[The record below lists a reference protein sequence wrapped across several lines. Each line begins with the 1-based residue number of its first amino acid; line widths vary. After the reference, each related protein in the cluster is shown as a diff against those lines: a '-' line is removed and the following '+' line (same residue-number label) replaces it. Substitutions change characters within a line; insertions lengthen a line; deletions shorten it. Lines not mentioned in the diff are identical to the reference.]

1 MSTELTVIQ
10 RAAKALGSAENEA
23 VLAEMVKNSA
33 AIIEIKNA
41 DGRTQCHSA
50 YMTLKNRRTAIR
62 GVGKEARD
70 DATKFSK
77 AVIAEED
84 RLVAII
90 EPEEIRLRCLR
101 DKWDAD
107 REAER
112 VAKEQAEANRIAAI
126 RDRINDLRTTPVDLM
141 NSAPDRLENAIAD
154 IEEFVVTAEVFEE
167 FADAAR
173 AAQVEVVAKLK
184 EMHAAAVQKVEHE
197 AQLAREREEL
207 VRLRAEQEERE
218 RQAAAAR
225 AEEERRAREIREQEE
240 ADRREAQRRADEA
253 MRAEREAH
261 EAKMAAERAEIARQ
275 QAEIAAERSRQEEEA
290 EAKRQ
295 AEEAAARAEADR
307 IRAEQE
313 AKVAEE
319 NRRRR
324 YEFLLGGPAPSE
336 MIGVIAKHYG
346 VDDVTALNWLNINDW
361 ALVELTA

>member
-197 AQLAREREEL
+197 AQLARER
-207 VRLRAEQEERE
+207 VRAEQEERE